1 MRVKLLCKKKVLM
14 YFMQAINKEAVTVR
28 CSVKRLFLK
37 ISQNLHENSGLQ
49 LY

>member
-1 MRVKLLCKKKVLM
+1 M
-14 YFMQAINKEAVTVR
+14 YFMQAINKEVVTGR

-37 ISQNLHENSGLQ
+37 ISQNLHENSGMQ